1 MEERHLLKLMVPKY
15 FFSER
20 KNEVIIFSDPFS
32 GGTFLVDDA
41 RGKDKTQ
48 ELSLHRFG
56 LKNSFQM
63 HWKRRVAFKR
73 PLHTQ
78 RTKSSFNFEKNQN

>member
-1 MEERHLLKLMVPKY
+1 MVPKS

-41 RGKDKTQ
+41 RGK

-63 HWKRRVAFKR
+63 QWKRRVAFKR